1 MPPQNRLAGE
11 RHISESYLAD
21 ARSKDTIPQ
30 SVLLTAPF
38 TKESLRDRSALR
50 QVSTLPHRESDG
62 VDKTS
67 FWMYA
72 AHTVE

>member
-1 MPPQNRLAGE
+1 MV
-11 RHISESYLAD
+11 Y
-21 ARSKDTIPQ
+21 
-30 SVLLTAPF
+30 SV
-38 TKESLRDRSALR
+38 LR

-62 VDKTS
+62 VDTTS